1 MHRNVQVRFGGG
13 PTVPLETGITWP
25 TLPKAVVSKSGKV
38 KTKQWTSM
46 RDDARAKINIAAAQF
61 PWFQWS
67 VYYLEEGRWIKEKI

>member
-25 TLPKAVVSKSGKV
+25 TLPKAVVVKSGKV

-61 PWFQWS
+61 PWFRWS
-67 VYYLEEGRWIKEKI
+67 VYYLEEGRWTKEKV